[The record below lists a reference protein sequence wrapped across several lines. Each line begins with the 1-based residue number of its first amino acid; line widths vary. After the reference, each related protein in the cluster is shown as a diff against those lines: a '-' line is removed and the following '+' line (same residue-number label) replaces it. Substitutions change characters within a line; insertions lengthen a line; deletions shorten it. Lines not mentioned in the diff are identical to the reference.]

1 MKTEIWNGHE
11 IRFVERVP
19 GEWWAVLADVASA
32 LGLYTKKLA
41 QRLEDDVLSKYP
53 IHDSM
58 GRLQEMTIV
67 NEFGLYDAIFSS
79 KKPEAKQF
87 KRWVFEIIA
96 TLRKETG
103 LEGFQVFRMMDIQHQ
118 KDAMKRLKDG
128 LNEPKRQDFIKANV
142 IANKA
147 VSNIYGHPKML
158 KKEQMTPN
166 MLKQREPI
174 LDDTVN
180 LIAANESFDLGIS
193 VSEKVYKKYAA
204 N

>member
-1 MKTEIWNGHE
+1 MKTESWNGHE

-32 LGLYTKKLA
+32 LDLYNRKLA
-41 QRLEDDVLSKYP
+41 QRLDKDVLSKCP
-53 IHDSM
+53 LETN
-58 GRLQEMTIV
+58 GGKQEMIIV

-128 LNEPKRQDFIKANV
+128 LNEPKRQDFIKANI

>member
-32 LGLYTKKLA
+32 LDLYNRKLA
-41 QRLEDDVLSKYP
+41 QRLDKDALSKCP
-53 IHDSM
+53 LETN
-58 GRLQEMTIV
+58 GGKQEMTIV